1 MISGSIKS
9 RGPLQFS
16 PLDTQAP
23 LAKLSQSDPWTASS
37 LNHSHGSAN
46 MNSTV
51 QKTKQFQEIQ
61 FQENNWKRWFIGE
74 AVGTFLLVFF
84 GCGAV
89 AGSILHQA
97 HLGLFQVAIIWGLG
111 LAVAIQISGPLSG
124 AHLNPA
130 ITTAFITTGQMPWTR
145 ALFFILAQFIG
156 AFVSAC
162 LLYLLFSSSL
172 SSFESS
178 NNIERGSIES
188 FQTAKIFGEYYL
200 TNERNLQTLSPAPV
214 TVNSQAAF
222 TAEALGTALLA
233 FIIFSLTQRKKN
245 VIPEPLIPYAIGF
258 SLTVLIS
265 VFAPISM
272 AGFNPARDLAPRI
285 FSSIAGWDSIP
296 FEFNGVGWWLVY
308 ITAPITGAII
318 GAQAA
323 KAFNK

>member
-1 MISGSIKS
+1 
-9 RGPLQFS
+9 
-16 PLDTQAP
+16 
-23 LAKLSQSDPWTASS
+23 
-37 LNHSHGSAN
+37 
-46 MNSTV
+46 MNSTALQTQPV
-51 QKTKQFQEIQ
+51 KEIQ
-61 FQENNWKRWFIGE
+61 LQETNWKRCFIGE

-89 AGSILHQA
+89 AASILHEA
-97 HLGLFQVAIIWGLG
+97 HLGLFQVAMIWGLG

-130 ITTAFITTGQMPWTR
+130 ITLAFITTGQTPWR
-145 ALFFILAQFIG
+145 HAWGYILAQFIG
-156 AFVSAC
+156 AFLAAAT
-162 LLYLLFSSSL
+162 LYLLFSSSL
-172 SSFESS
+172 ASFENSTGIQRSS
-178 NNIERGSIES
+178 VEGY
-188 FQTAKIFGEYYL
+188 QTAKMFGEYYL
-200 TNERNLQTLSPAPV
+200 TEERRLQIQSEAPA

-245 VIPEPLIPYAIGF
+245 VLPAPLIPYAIGF

-265 VFAPISM
+265 IFAPISM

-308 ITAPITGAII
+308 LIAPIIGAII

-323 KAFNK
+323 KAFNKL